1 MTDIAAA
8 VRASRRGPHPIE
20 LVLIDYLQ
28 LLTPPSGTSENRQ
41 TEVAAIS
48 RSLKR
53 LAIEEQVAVIAASQL
68 NRASEARA
76 ERRPTLADLRESGQL
91 EADSDAVI
99 LLHRGA
105 ELPQSLYLIVAKNR
119 HGRIGEVSTLAMYD
133 RSTLTSL
140 TAPVRR

>member
-1 MTDIAAA
+1 M
-8 VRASRRGPHPIE
+8 V
-20 LVLIDYLQ
+20 LVDYLQ
-28 LLTPPSGTSENRQ
+28 LLTPPSGTGEIRQ

-53 LAIEEQVAVIAASQL
+53 IAIEENIAVSAASQL

-99 LLHRGA
+99 LLHRDSD
-105 ELPQSLYLIVAKNR
+105 LPENLYLIVAKNR
-119 HGRIGEVSTLAMYD
+119 HGRIGEVSTLAMYE

-140 TAPVRR
+140 SLPSQV